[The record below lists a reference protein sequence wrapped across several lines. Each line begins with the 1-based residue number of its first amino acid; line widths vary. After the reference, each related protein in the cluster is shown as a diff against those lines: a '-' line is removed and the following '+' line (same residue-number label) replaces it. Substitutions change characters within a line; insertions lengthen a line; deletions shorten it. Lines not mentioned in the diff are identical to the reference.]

1 MNSLAKKNLLLL
13 TVIVLILA
21 NVTMLV
27 IFFMTR
33 IQKTP
38 HPEAAAPATFI
49 EKQLGFDEQQKQ
61 KFDDLRKTHHH
72 EAEEVRRR
80 INEEEDSLF
89 SMLPNMTGSDSGREQ
104 LIKQIAFN
112 KAEIDRMTFDHFR
125 KVREMCSA
133 TQQKKFDEIIH
144 DVIKMIAPPPPP
156 GPPGSPPSPPPP
168 PPGGRDNM
176 NPPPPGPPPPPRG
189 Q

>member
-1 MNSLAKKNLLLL
+1 MLM
-13 TVIVLILA
+13 IA
-21 NVTMLV
+21 NVAMLV
-27 IFFMTR
+27 TFFMTR
-33 IQKTP
+33 MHKGP
-38 HPEAAAPATFI
+38 HVEGAAPAKFI
-49 EKQLGFDEQQKQ
+49 ESQLGFDEQQKQ
-61 KFDDLRKTHHH
+61 KFDVLRKEHHH
-72 EAEEVRRR
+72 EAEEIRRK

-89 SMLPNMTGSDSGREQ
+89 AMLPDMTGSDSSREQ

-156 GPPGSPPSPPPP
+156 GPPPPPPGAPLPPRGRPEGLPPPPGTPPPP
-168 PPGGRDNM
+168 PPQ
-176 NPPPPGPPPPPRG
+176 G

>member
-1 MNSLAKKNLLLL
+1 MNTLAKKNLLIL

-33 IQKTP
+33 IQKSP
-38 HPEAAAPATFI
+38 HPEAAAPAAFI
-49 EKQLGFDEQQKQ
+49 EKQLGFDDQQQK
-61 KFDDLRKTHHH
+61 KFDELRKEHHQGAQ
-72 EAEEVRRR
+72 EIRRR

-89 SMLPNMTGSDSGREQ
+89 SMLPNMTGSDSSREQ

-125 KVREMCSA
+125 KVRKMCSP

-156 GPPGSPPSPPPP
+156 GPPPPPP
-168 PPGGRDNM
+168 RAPLPPKGR
-176 NPPPPGPPPPPRG
+176 PEGPPPPPNAPPPSQG